1 MVKDKANIFKFDKNT
16 LKEYTKDPF
25 FDCIPGAKEYAECIK
40 STILNKE
47 TPYVLMLNENFG
59 MGKSYFVTR
68 FTQHLRNNNV
78 DCIYFSAWEND
89 YLELPFVSFSKEI
102 IKYFQNKSMTK
113 KASTEFVKATKSI
126 YKVISSIA
134 KATSFS
140 ANANLG
146 VFSTKVSLDSNK
158 AITAAEDFIQSF
170 IKKDDYLI
178 AFKKTLKGFI
188 DSLKNKKLVIIVDEL
203 DRCRPDYAMKTL
215 EIIKH
220 FFDIE
225 GLFIIVPTN
234 ENSLFKCVKSLY
246 GFNEETSTNT
256 ESYFKK
262 FFDDIETLYK
272 PNYLEMVKNIIN
284 EKSLEECIK
293 QNYISLDCDQYYSL
307 NLLQVKIS
315 KYGETEKFTIRE
327 MDSMCKRILY
337 YCKCIQQKID
347 CEYLTCLLFNKYS
360 RQKVKQCFLSPEH
373 RFANNGKKQQLLQFL
388 IPDTVFNGF
397 DDNYAIFQRY
407 YPTFRATTFQTY
419 KEFDDFYKKAVEEIE
434 NGLKPTACG
443 SWIQDFSIYKENVSA
458 YINSHKEEID
468 EYRIYWDS
476 DDNDHLIKNFY
487 HTIVEN
493 DYKLFEIKS

>member
-1 MVKDKANIFKFDKNT
+1 MAKDKANIFKFDKKT
-16 LKEYTKDPF
+16 LKEYKKDPF

-68 FTQHLRNNNV
+68 FTQHLRNNNI

-113 KASTEFVKATKSI
+113 KASTKLVEATESI

-140 ANANLG
+140 ANADLG
-146 VFSTKVSLDSNK
+146 VFSTKVSLDSDE
-158 AITAAEDFIQSF
+158 AITAVEDFIQSF

-188 DSLKNKKLVIIVDEL
+188 NSLKNKKLVIIVDEL

-284 EKSLEECIK
+284 EDSLRECIK
-293 QNYISLDCDQYYSL
+293 QNYISLNGNKYYSL

-315 KYGETEKFTIRE
+315 QYGETEKFTIRE

-360 RQKVKQCFLSPEH
+360 RQKVKQCLLSPEH
-373 RFANNGKKQQLLQFL
+373 RFVNNGKRQQLLQFS

-397 DDNYAIFQRY
+397 DDNYSIFQRH
-407 YPTFRATTFQTY
+407 YPTFQATTFKTY
-419 KEFDDFYKKAVEEIE
+419 KEFDTFYKKAIEEIE

-443 SWIQDFSIYKENVSA
+443 GWIRDFSKYKKNVLA
-458 YINSHKEEID
+458 YINSQKEEID
-468 EYRIYWDS
+468 KYRIYWNS
-476 DDNDHLIKNFY
+476 DDNDYLIKKFY

-493 DYKLFEIKS
+493 DYKLFENKS